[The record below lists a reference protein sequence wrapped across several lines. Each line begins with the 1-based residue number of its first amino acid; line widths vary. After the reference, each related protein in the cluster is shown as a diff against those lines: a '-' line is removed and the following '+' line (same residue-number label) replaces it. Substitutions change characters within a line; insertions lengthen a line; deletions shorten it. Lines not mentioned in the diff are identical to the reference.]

1 MFWNTIFFSCK
12 SSKIR
17 AIICVLGRKKTGK
30 KSKGVV
36 DGIKMAEKELGLGK
50 NQVLFY
56 SVFGGGGAPLSAG
69 FSSPL
74 SGVSVTVSGRST
86 FGASTGF
93 S

>member
-1 MFWNTIFFSCK
+1 
-12 SSKIR
+12 
-17 AIICVLGRKKTGK
+17 
-30 KSKGVV
+30 
-36 DGIKMAEKELGLGK
+36 MAEKELGLGK
-50 NQVLFY
+50 NQVFY

-74 SGVSVTVSGRST
+74 SGVSVTVSGSST